1 MPGVQ
6 RSTGS
11 IGPVRMPRML
21 AFHRD
26 TSMDISTTN
35 NAWYVC
41 GVCSVCGVPGG
52 TICTILNSCL
62 TNLVVPTPS
71 PSFKHPTGV
80 EQGYAVSNLKYQQ
93 LLRLRKRGDERIT
106 NAKNSR
112 QELPSVSGNSMSGGD
127 IEKDRANA
135 DLCTHTPFYSRAALS
150 LHRVKYESGKRTFNE
165 SY

>member
-11 IGPVRMPRML
+11 IGPVRVPRML

-35 NAWYVC
+35 NARYVC
-41 GVCSVCGVPGG
+41 GGVPKRG
-52 TICTILNSCL
+52 TICAILNFYLS
-62 TNLVVPTPS
+62 NFVVPPLPPLLST
-71 PSFKHPTGV
+71 TGV

-93 LLRLRKRGDERIT
+93 LLRLRKRGDERVT

-150 LHRVKYESGKRTFNE
+150 LHRVKYESGKRDPNE
-165 SY
+165 SR

>member
-1 MPGVQ
+1 M
-6 RSTGS
+6 
-11 IGPVRMPRML
+11 
-21 AFHRD
+21 
-26 TSMDISTTN
+26 
-35 NAWYVC
+35 
-41 GVCSVCGVPGG
+41 
-52 TICTILNSCL
+52 
-62 TNLVVPTPS
+62 
-71 PSFKHPTGV
+71 
-80 EQGYAVSNLKYQQ
+80 SNLKYQQ

-165 SY
+165 SYQTMSDICAFLFAYSLSVPFFPTCIPFPFLFFILASHHTHTTPRHVTHHHSKFTGRRGTG

>member
-11 IGPVRMPRML
+11 IGPVRVPRML

-35 NAWYVC
+35 NARYVC
-41 GVCSVCGVPGG
+41 GVSVPKRG
-52 TICTILNSCL
+52 TICAILHFCL
-62 TNLVVPTPS
+62 SNFVVPPPLLST
-71 PSFKHPTGV
+71 TGV

-93 LLRLRKRGDERIT
+93 LLRLRKRGDERVT

-112 QELPSVSGNSMSGGD
+112 QELPSVSGNLRSGGD

-150 LHRVKYESGKRTFNE
+150 LHRVKHESGKRDPRNE
-165 SY
+165 SH